1 MDPQRRLSWSPFSNA
16 VCAVAAHSRP
26 ALAIMDDLDYVLE
39 RIDPWITKYISSGP
53 HALSLLE
60 GVGVGVW
67 MLDAEVNNGGFD
79 QYYFNS
85 AGDLAIQ
92 TVEALKTIGA
102 VKTAVLLDCA
112 NSEFPEALPPTDRT
126 ERQRVLDEV
135 REIARFAALEREFYR
150 DEENRISLLA
160 SYLKL
165 HAGDG

>member
-1 MDPQRRLSWSPFSNA
+1 MN
-16 VCAVAAHSRP
+16 
-26 ALAIMDDLDYVLE
+26 DLDYVLE

-53 HALSLLE
+53 QALSLLE
-60 GVGVGVW
+60 AVGVGVW

-92 TVEALKTIGA
+92 TVEALRTVGA
-102 VKTAVLLDCA
+102 VKSAVLLACA
-112 NSEFPEALPPTDRT
+112 NNEFPEALPPIDRT

-160 SYLKL
+160 SFLKL